1 MAERAS
7 RHRRGRI
14 LFSILALLFA
24 VGVVPLVWTSWQLVS
39 SSRRSIES
47 NQQEWQ
53 LDKARL
59 ISSQVAIYVDGLR
72 TQVAAI
78 ARTLEVDPAPSGFA
92 ARLARIKEQKS
103 LVRYLEN
110 SANLVYVS
118 VVDAV
123 TSTGPQSGL
132 NLRADAKL
140 QEQLGE
146 AFQRGQHGVGMISVP
161 VVSESLQEPVVVIGE
176 PVQVAGRVD
185 GVVLAVASLQPIRAI
200 TEQSGGNRLFEV
212 YVVDNRGRTIAHSDR
227 DQPLAVD
234 MSGIEIV
241 SMFLRSTDEFRRR
254 SPGSGRRGGIP
265 GTTRF
270 VIGAPD
276 GARREMLGTYIP
288 VPDDSD
294 WGVVVQVEVSKA
306 YFTAIDLARKSV
318 GLVAVVAALAAVLGY
333 LFAGQISRPVQQLA
347 DGARRL
353 AGGDYGT
360 RVAVR
365 SGNEVGVLADAFN
378 QMGEEIQKA
387 IEEIRRRAEENK
399 ELFMG
404 SIRMLANAID
414 EKDPYTRGHSERVAY
429 YSACVAKHL
438 GMERE
443 EVERVHLSGI
453 IHDVGKIGIEDKIL
467 RKAAALTDEEYEIMK
482 QHPTKGEHILEAV
495 SLLKEKVGDGLMHH
509 ENVDGSGYPKGLK
522 GLEIP
527 LFGRIVS
534 VADAFDAMTTDRPYS
549 KAMTFE
555 AAIARLRFLSGK
567 KFDGERSDAF
577 ERAFLIGDLSRA
589 KARRASVAS
598 RHFDLKSLIG
608 EPGPA
613 SPEGATPV
621 PAAPPAAPLNPVLK
635 KA

>member
-1 MAERAS
+1 MAEKAPRN
-7 RHRRGRI
+7 RRGRI

-39 SSRRSIES
+39 RSRESIES
-47 NQQEWQ
+47 NQKEWQ

-59 ISSQVAIYVDGLR
+59 ISTQVSIYVDSLR

-78 ARTLEVDPAPSGFA
+78 ARTLEVDAGSTSFA
-92 ARLARIKEQKS
+92 ARLARIKEHKA
-103 LVRYLEN
+103 LERYLKS
-110 SANLVYVS
+110 SASLVYVS
-118 VVDAV
+118 VVDP
-123 TSTGPQSGL
+123 TGIGAQSGL
-132 NLRADAKL
+132 DLLGDARL
-140 QEQLGE
+140 QEQLNE
-146 AFQRGQHGVGMISVP
+146 AFQRGQHAKAMISVP

-176 PVQVAGRVD
+176 PVTIAGRVE

-200 TEQSGGNRLFEV
+200 TKQSGGGGLIEV
-212 YVVDNRGRTIAHSDR
+212 NVVDNRGWIIAHSDT
-227 DQPLAVD
+227 DQPLSADV
-234 MSGIEIV
+234 SRIEIV
-241 SMFLRSTDEFRRR
+241 RIFLGSAEDSRRR
-254 SPGSGRRGGIP
+254 AAAPERRSGAG

-270 VIGAPD
+270 DIPVEGGAP
-276 GARREMLGTYIP
+276 RHMLGTYMR

-294 WGVVVQVEVSKA
+294 WGVIVQVDIDDA
-306 YFTAIDLARKSV
+306 YFTAIDLRNKSV
-318 GLVAVVAALAAVLGY
+318 LLVAVVAALAVVLGS
-333 LFAGQISRPVQQLA
+333 LLAGQISRPVQKLA

-353 AGGDYGT
+353 AGGDYAT
-360 RVAVR
+360 RVRVDSR
-365 SGNEVGVLADAFN
+365 NEVGVLADAFN

-387 IEEIRRRAEENK
+387 IEEIKRRAEENK

-438 GMERE
+438 GMSVE

-495 SLLKEKVGDGLMHH
+495 PLLKEKAGDGLMHH
-509 ENVDGSGYPKGLK
+509 ENVDGSGYPRGLK
-522 GLEIP
+522 GDAIP

-555 AAIARLRFLSGK
+555 AAVARLRFLAGK
-567 KFDGERSDAF
+567 KFDPASVDAF
-577 ERAFLIGDLSRA
+577 ERAFLAGDVSPARA
-589 KARRASVAS
+589 RQASVAS
-598 RHFDLKSLIG
+598 RHFDLNALIG
-608 EPGPA
+608 DAPPPAPLAAPRPAA
-613 SPEGATPV
+613 SPSV
-621 PAAPPAAPLNPVLK
+621 
-635 KA
+635 